1 MMDACAS
8 TPETVADLVR
18 LQHDADVKNLT
29 CAAVISLLLWR
40 CSRDASRW
48 LLVDSSSGPVASWSC
63 WCTRLLPHCAAIGQR
78 RLLLLLL
85 SWMGQAGPGLKGPL
99 MHPNMGIR
107 SMASAECTSSRRAM
121 HDLVQVA
128 LGHLQV
134 MVQQWNWRHVQ
145 RPRQGMLQRS
155 PLLKQTRHLA
165 PKLLVRGNGGCVPR
179 T

>member
-1 MMDACAS
+1 M
-8 TPETVADLVR
+8 
-18 LQHDADVKNLT
+18 
-29 CAAVISLLLWR
+29 
-40 CSRDASRW
+40 
-48 LLVDSSSGPVASWSC
+48 
-63 WCTRLLPHCAAIGQR
+63 
-78 RLLLLLL
+78 LL
-85 SWMGQAGPGLKGPL
+85 SWMGRAGPGLKGPL

-107 SMASAECTSSRRAM
+107 SMASAECTSSRRVM

-165 PKLLVRGNGGCVPR
+165 LKLLVLVNGEYIPG

>member
-1 MMDACAS
+1 MQMSRKSPVPLSSAFFCGAAAGAQAGGCWWTAAPDPLPFEAAGARAS
-8 TPETVADLVR
+8 CPHR
-18 LQHDADVKNLT
+18 
-29 CAAVISLLLWR
+29 AAIGR
-40 CSRDASRW
+40 R
-48 LLVDSSSGPVASWSC
+48 
-63 WCTRLLPHCAAIGQR
+63 RLLP
-78 RLLLLLL
+78 LLLLLL
-85 SWMGQAGPGLKGPL
+85 LQVLAVHMLLSWMGRAGPGLKGPL

-107 SMASAECTSSRRAM
+107 SMASAECTSSRRVM

-165 PKLLVRGNGGCVPR
+165 LKLLVLVNGEYIPG